1 MNIYTRKSGW
11 KIFLFIFAVAIII
24 ITVWGTHNFLR
35 KISREEKAKIEIWA
49 NAISKKAHLVNYTK
63 KLFDDLQEQERRS
76 MKIWSEATKR
86 FIETSDKDD
95 IKFYTDI
102 ISGNDNIPVI
112 VTNEDREVT
121 GGKNLSP
128 YFDTIKVLTT
138 ALRDSFTSYDPIVV
152 NYYADFNNYIYYQNS
167 KLFVQLKLNLDDLVK
182 SFINEVVENS
192 LSTPV
197 MVLDSNRKNVIAF
210 GGNIDTSRFSSIS
223 KIKNTLTQMSSS
235 NEPIVVDMPGYGTSY
250 IYYDDSLLITEL
262 RFFPIILFIVIGL
275 FLVISYIMFSI
286 SHKTKQN
293 QVWAGMA
300 KESAHQLGT
309 PISSLLGWV
318 EILKMKPESEMEA
331 SEMGKDIVRLQQVS
345 ERFSKI
351 GSKPELQEDDINKL
365 ITKAISYMKRRSSN
379 KIHYDFTTNQEVIM
393 HKVNALLLSWV
404 FENLMKNSLDAMGGL
419 GKISVSSTLTNGV
432 VVIDLSDSGKGIPK
446 AKFKTI
452 FNPGYSTKSRGWGL
466 GLSLAKRI
474 INQYHK
480 GKIFVKS
487 SSPEEGTTFRII
499 LNP

>member
-11 KIFLFIFAVAIII
+11 KIFLFIFAVAIILVA
-24 ITVWGTHNFLR
+24 VWGTHNFLN
-35 KISREEKAKIEIWA
+35 KISREEKAKVKIWA
-49 NAISKKAHLVNYTK
+49 EAISRKAHLVNYTK
-63 KLFDDLQEQERRS
+63 KLFDDLQEQERKS

-86 FIETSDKDD
+86 FIETDNKDD

-102 ISGNDNIPVI
+102 ISGNNNIPVI
-112 VTNEDREVT
+112 VTNEAMEKT
-121 GGKNLSP
+121 GGKNLTP
-128 YFDTIKVLTT
+128 FFDTIKILTPE
-138 ALRDSFTSYDPIVV
+138 LQDSFTSYDPIVV
-152 NYYADFNNYIYYQNS
+152 NYYADFNNYIFYQNS
-167 KLFVQLKLNLDDLVK
+167 NLFVQLKHTLDDLVK
-182 SFINEVVENS
+182 SFLNEVVENS

-197 MVLDSNRKNVIAF
+197 MILDSNKQNIIAV
-210 GGNIDTSRFSSIS
+210 GGNIDTSRISSPQ
-223 KIKNTLTQMSSS
+223 KITETLTMMSYS

-250 IYYDDSLLITEL
+250 IYYEDSLLLTEL
-262 RFFPIILFIVIGL
+262 RYFPIILFIVISL

-286 SHKTKQN
+286 SRKAEQN

-331 SEMGKDIVRLQQVS
+331 TEMGKDITRLQQVS

-351 GSKPELQEDDINKL
+351 GSKPELKENDVNLL
-365 ITKAISYMKRRSSN
+365 ITNIISYMKRRSSN
-379 KIHYDFTTNQEVIM
+379 KIHYEFNTNKEEII
-393 HKVNALLLSWV
+393 HKINPLLLSWV
-404 FENLMKNSLDAMGGL
+404 FENLIKNSLDAMNGN
-419 GKISVSSTLTNGV
+419 GKISVISNEMDGV
-432 VVIDLSDSGKGIPK
+432 VTIDISDSGKGIPK
-446 AKFKTI
+446 GKFKTI
-452 FNPGYSTKSRGWGL
+452 FNPGYSTKNRGWGL

-487 SSPEEGTTFRII
+487 SSPEEGTVFRIV
-499 LNP
+499 LK